1 MKSGSKLI
9 LLSDVIFAT
18 VLLSILITA
27 LLVVSYQRDH
37 YRRNAMDLC
46 AWHARV
52 IFGDD
57 PNTENQ
63 RWVRVRSGE
72 LVCPFC
78 GQKHGSGWVS
88 RNAWES
94 QLNAMLAENDE

>member
-1 MKSGSKLI
+1 MKPDSKLI
-9 LLSDVIFAT
+9 LFFDVIFAA
-18 VLLSILITA
+18 VLLGILIAT
-27 LLVVSYQRDH
+27 LLFVSYQRDH

-46 AWHARV
+46 AWHARI
-52 IFGDD
+52 IFADD

-72 LVCPFC
+72 LMCPFC

-94 QLNAMLAENDE
+94 QLNAMLAENDQ